1 MPVKKDGK
9 DYLIRLVEHGGPEM
23 YLISDL
29 KNDTIKYKAE
39 YQKSL
44 AKSLELSSTNA
55 NINDIRNAAYETI
68 FNDANYKANKY
79 FLDVVNN
86 MGAKGGD
93 NGIYVSSSKPI
104 THYVIEIVDIE

>member
-1 MPVKKDGK
+1 MVTKA
-9 DYLIRLVEHGGPEM
+9 
-23 YLISDL
+23 
-29 KNDTIKYKAE
+29 IKRAR
-39 YQKSL
+39 
-44 AKSLELSSTNA
+44 
-55 NINDIRNAAYETI
+55 NIALLPYETI

-79 FLDVVNN
+79 FLDVVSN